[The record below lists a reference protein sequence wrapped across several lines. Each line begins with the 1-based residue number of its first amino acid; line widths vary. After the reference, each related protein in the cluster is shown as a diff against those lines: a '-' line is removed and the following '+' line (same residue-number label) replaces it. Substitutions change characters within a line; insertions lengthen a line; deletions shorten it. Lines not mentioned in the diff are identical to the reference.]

1 MKYIDQTLTFESDKV
16 YYVEQ
21 DTEFQ
26 VMMTWEDSIMKASA
40 DYICEGGG
48 DILEIGFGMGI
59 SAGYIQANSISSHTI
74 VENHPQMIAKAKAW
88 AEDKP
93 NVTIVEGD
101 WHDVKDSLLTYDGIL
116 YDTWADDNVDS
127 FTSILPGLTKPG
139 ARVTWWNNFTDT
151 DDVLYMEGTTYQAL
165 DVKPVGNIYF
175 NNDVYT
181 TYLRCSFNAYYI
193 RWKWRRQNSQSNSPH
208 LGWSQRRCYGS
219 RC

>member
-1 MKYIDQTLTFESDKV
+1 MKYVDQTLTFESDKV

-26 VMMTWEDSIMKASA
+26 VMMSWEDSIMKASA

-59 SAGYIQANSISSHTI
+59 SAGYIQANSITSHTI
-74 VENHPQMIAKAKAW
+74 VENHPQMIEKAKAW

-101 WHDVKDSLLTYDGIL
+101 WYDVKDSLSTYDGIF
-116 YDTWADDNVDS
+116 YDTWADDNVDA
-127 FTSILPGLTKPG
+127 FTNTLPSLAKPG

-151 DDVLYMEGTTYQAL
+151 DDIFYMEGTTYQL
-165 DVKPVGNIYF
+165 LNVKPVDNIYF
-175 NNDVYT
+175 TNNIYH
-181 TYLRCSFNAYYI
+181 LPKMKFNA
-193 RWKWRRQNSQSNSPH
+193 
-208 LGWSQRRCYGS
+208 
-219 RC
+219 